1 MRAREND
8 APAVSQFT
16 RRLVRFVML
25 GGRIVEGNI
34 HVTDGQSLAVF
45 LTTRRYLTSLTEARW
60 IGPGT
65 TQVLPHL
72 AIRTDKIMYATSL
85 DDGLPVSTNAP
96 PTLTPRWAEF
106 TLEDDTVMHVGL
118 HIAEEQRMTD
128 YFDSAPAFLPV
139 VQASIVGQDRLLG
152 PISVN
157 TQKLAAVRE
166 IESRSP

>member
-1 MRAREND
+1 MRARQND
-8 APAVSQFT
+8 APTVSQFT

-34 HVTDGQSLAVF
+34 HVSEGQSLAVF

-60 IGPGT
+60 IGPG

-96 PTLTPRWAEF
+96 PTLSPRWAEF
-106 TLEDDTVMHVGL
+106 TLEDDSVMHVGL

-128 YFDSAPAFLPV
+128 YFDSAPPFLPV

-157 TQKLAAVRE
+157 TQKLTAVRE
-166 IESRSP
+166 IEPRMV